1 MILISEKDSLKLLKT
16 VFVTDDGKE
25 FNKEQLTD
33 EEYQYFCDEFE
44 KSRIKHKVNWP
55 ELDDRYKRKK

>member
-1 MILISEKDSLKLLKT
+1 MKLLKT